1 LDVAVTTVDPSRSLF
16 HFTPGEPYEYLKD
29 LRENCPVY
37 FDPILQGQFITRYSD
52 VYEVMFNA
60 ARFRLQARPGEAYD
74 EHQSKDRVVTFR
86 KLLNF
91 KTITPHVD
99 TIIKPEL
106 DRLMDKLIAGG
117 ETGKAELYRDLCDPF
132 PAHVIGL
139 LFGLNH
145 DDLPDLVRYRNARA
159 AFFNAPPDDFS
170 ALEESQ
176 KWQARVDERM
186 REVIAAQ
193 RAEPKDNLLQF
204 LLTVEEDGKL
214 LSDEDLIQICVRDI
228 LMAGSETA
236 TRSIAN
242 AAYRLLTLPGVYQQL
257 LDDRSLVKDFL
268 EESLRY
274 DPPVHIFWRAANR
287 DDEISGCPIAKD
299 AQLYTS
305 IASANRDPEM
315 FPDPDKFDIARAGG
329 KHVTFSVGPHLCPGA
344 WVGRNELNLAITALL
359 DRLPNLRLDTD
370 EEPPQLTEVILRNWV
385 PLHVRF
391 DA

>member
-1 LDVAVTTVDPSRSLF
+1 MTNVSDATRSLF
-16 HFTPGEPYEYLKD
+16 HQTPGEPYEYLKD

-37 FDPILQGQFITRYSD
+37 FDPILQGQFLTRYED

-60 ARFRLQARPGEAYD
+60 QRFRLQARPGEAYD

-91 KTITPHVD
+91 KTVTPFID
-99 TIIKPEL
+99 TIIRPEL
-106 DRLMDKLIAGG
+106 DRLMDRLVSSG
-117 ETGKAELYRDLCDPF
+117 EAGKAELYRDLADPF

-139 LFGLNH
+139 LFGMEH

-159 AFFNAPPDDFS
+159 AFFNAPSDDFS
-170 ALEESQ
+170 ALEEAQ
-176 KWQARVDERM
+176 KWQSKVDERM
-186 REVIAAQ
+186 REVIADQ
-193 RAEPKDNLLQF
+193 RRAPRNNLLQF
-204 LLTVEEDGKL
+204 LMTVEEDGKP
-214 LSDEDLIQICVRDI
+214 LSEEDLLQVTVRDI

-242 AAYRLLTLPGVYQQL
+242 AAYRMLTLPGVYQRL
-257 LDDRSLVKDFL
+257 NADRTLIPDFL

-274 DPPVHIFWRAANR
+274 DPPVQIFWRAANQ

-305 IASANRDPEM
+305 IASANRDPEY
-315 FPDPDKFDIARAGG
+315 FEEPNTFDIARAGG
-329 KHVTFSVGPHLCPGA
+329 KHVSFSVGPHLCPGA
-344 WVGRNELNLAITALL
+344 WVGRNELKLAVSALL
-359 DRLPNLRLDTD
+359 DRLPNLRLDSD
-370 EEPPQLTEVILRNWV
+370 AEPPQFTEVILRNWV